1 MRLFHGNCRI
11 LISVVGVFL
20 ICPSIFGVEAEIH
33 RYEIPSGPAEETLI
47 IATEQGRLELV
58 YTSDIVVG
66 IQTNSIGGQFSAM
79 EALDR
84 MLEGTPLVAV
94 PVSEGTAFGIVKRE
108 EEGFEP
114 QLTLETTQ
122 NTEPQIQ
129 EETEMN
135 AQKNNWFKTLAAVL
149 TLGIAGGNA
158 YLAAQEDDDV
168 YELKPFEVSDGSSL
182 GYGSLHSQ
190 SSGRLNQPYLDIP
203 QTVSVVTAEFME
215 DSLAFDSRE
224 ALKFV
229 NNVVPLQN
237 NHGASFLIRGFST
250 GRQHLDGFQSV
261 GGQQFDVFFADRIEI
276 VRGPSSFAIGSGN
289 PAGFINYVSKRP
301 NYIDAGELSFMVD
314 SESSYRVNIDK
325 QGTIGEEGNAAYRIM
340 AFHHD
345 GSKTRDF
352 HDFKRSG
359 AQLAMGFK
367 FKNGA
372 NLNLLGRYSDETN
385 PSSMASVD
393 TADPIMRRIYF
404 ETFGPHS
411 PRRLGALGAGAIPDY
426 PLIDPK
432 RVIAFEDDRYESE
445 NFLLSAI
452 YDQRVSDIFSMRH
465 GIQYFDTSRHGQFT
479 IGSALNGREVADTDP
494 QEYETRV
501 PVRNLETAS
510 QSLNYQSDLLFDYEL
525 GDTTQNTLIG
535 WSYSD
540 SDSGGGNRTLVA
552 GFFDWYQWTGS
563 QEGVDS
569 RGNPLTI
576 FEPGSAL
583 YNIAGRGNNT
593 ESSSHSVYAQHQAK
607 FFDDRLQLSVG
618 GRKVWS
624 DSISF
629 RRSDGSLSSDP
640 PEEESDISPRYSAL
654 FKLTDTM
661 SIYALKAE
669 HSDPLV
675 TRAAWRGLPSGD
687 PREDLRISTAT
698 KSEIEEFGVKG
709 QFYDGKVVAV
719 LTHFEVSQNGVFVP
733 QYFPGEAGVATNWIT
748 TDRVTNGW
756 ELEIFGQ
763 PTDKLTGIFA
773 ASFSDGEV
781 PAQFAPYP
789 IIEPPHLVDTI
800 SGLIRYDF
808 SGDSGEGF
816 SVRVGGKF
824 WDEGWNARAELF
836 QPYTRKQYIVDLG
849 ASYKWD
855 EGKNEIDFKIN
866 NATDEFVVLH
876 GNSNYDLRTTFLTYR
891 RRF

>member
-1 MRLFHGNCRI
+1 
-11 LISVVGVFL
+11 
-20 ICPSIFGVEAEIH
+20 
-33 RYEIPSGPAEETLI
+33 
-47 IATEQGRLELV
+47 
-58 YTSDIVVG
+58 
-66 IQTNSIGGQFSAM
+66 
-79 EALDR
+79 
-84 MLEGTPLVAV
+84 
-94 PVSEGTAFGIVKRE
+94 
-108 EEGFEP
+108 
-114 QLTLETTQ
+114 
-122 NTEPQIQ
+122 
-129 EETEMN
+129 MN
-135 AQKNNWFKTLAAVL
+135 PKNNNWLKTLAAVL
-149 TLGIAGGNA
+149 TLGLAGD
-158 YLAAQEDDDV
+158 LPPVQAQEDDDV

-190 SSGRLNQPYLDIP
+190 SSGRLNQTYLEIP
-203 QTVSVVTAEFME
+203 QIVSVVTAEFME

-229 NNVVPLQN
+229 NNVVPQNN

-250 GRQHLDGFQSV
+250 GAQHLDGFQSIS
-261 GGQQFDVFFADRIEI
+261 GQQFDVFFADRIEV

-301 NYIDAGELSFMVD
+301 TFTDAGEFSFMMD

-325 QGTIGEEGNAAYRIM
+325 QGTIGEEGNTGYRVT

-352 HDFKRSG
+352 SDFKRSG

-367 FKNGA
+367 LKNGA

-385 PSSMASVD
+385 PSSLAAVE

-411 PRRLGALGAGAIPDY
+411 PRNFGAIPDY

-452 YDQRVSDIFSMRH
+452 YDQQVSDIFSMRH
-465 GIQYFDTSRHGQFT
+465 GIQYFDSSRNGQFT
-479 IGSALNGREVADTDP
+479 IGSALNGREVADTVP

-501 PVRNLETAS
+501 PVRNLETATES
-510 QSLNYQSDLLFDYEL
+510 FNYQSDLLFDYEI
-525 GDTTQNTLIG
+525 GDNTQNTLIG

-552 GFFDWYQWTGS
+552 GWFDWYQWTGS

-569 RGNPLTI
+569 RGNPITI

-583 YNIAGRGNNT
+583 YDLAGRGTNN

-607 FFDDRLQLSVG
+607 FFNDRLQLSAG

-624 DSISF
+624 DTKSF
-629 RRSDGSLSSDP
+629 LRSDGSLNSDP
-640 PEEESDISPRYSAL
+640 PEEVSDISPRYSAL

-669 HSDPLV
+669 HSDPLK
-675 TRAAWRGLPSGD
+675 TRAAWRGLPAGD
-687 PREDLRISTAT
+687 PREDLQISTAT
-698 KSEIEEFGVKG
+698 KSEIEEIGIKA
-709 QFYDGKVVAV
+709 QLYDGKVVAV

-733 QYFPGEAGVATNWIT
+733 QYFQSDLGVATNWIL

-773 ASFSDGEV
+773 AAFSDGAV
-781 PAQFAPYP
+781 PAQFEPYP

-836 QPYTRKQYIVDLG
+836 QPYTKKQYILDFG

-866 NATDEFVVLH
+866 NANDDFIVLH
-876 GNSNYDLRTTFLTYR
+876 GNSNYDLRTAFLTYR
-891 RRF
+891 RNF